1 MSKAKEETLEFQ
13 GFKLEKN
20 PHFDNYFNV
29 KDERGSVVAE
39 VRKSYPG
46 SKEYWFVSRESQ
58 TDIGHR
64 KFPDRELAFHFIVSV
79 IKAKN
84 EELERRP
91 LPEDVMYVFQRR
103 AQALREKGQALH
115 SQLMDVQFEKRELLQ
130 LAKKYGVKEAE
141 VYVED
146 ADVDAAIDDLLNF
159 EVIYKENGKEHEAP
173 FFSESALYSIVGK
186 EDARSILGY
195 LRRVLEKVAPTKSYN
210 L

>member
-13 GFKLEKN
+13 GFKLENN
-20 PHFDNYFNV
+20 PHFDDYFSV
-29 KDERGSVVAE
+29 KDECGSIVAE

-46 SKEYWFVSRESQ
+46 GKEYWFISRESQ

-84 EELERRP
+84 EEIERRP
-91 LPEDVMYVFQRR
+91 LPEDVMFVFLRR
-103 AQALREKGQALH
+103 AQALREKSQALH
-115 SQLMDVQFEKRELLQ
+115 SQLMDVQFEKQELLQ

-141 VYVED
+141 VYIED
-146 ADVDAAIDDLLNF
+146 ADIDAAIDDLLKF
-159 EVIYKENGKEHEAP
+159 QVSYTEDGKQHEAP

-195 LRRVLEKVAPTKSYN
+195 LRRVVEKVAPTKSYN
-210 L
+210 F